1 MICTV
6 GDSKWVRSRLGF
18 FQGDEVSE
26 HQSSSPVL
34 GRWVWLSQ
42 ILIGETWHDHFWAGS
57 LLHIFQ
63 CSYDSFVQFWE
74 EVQLYVTVCSNLI
87 FHPSLLLTHT
97 YTHMLYRKQKNIYLQ
112 RRWLKWCSNTQTK
125 WENCSR
131 NTSNHHLFT
140 LICSLVVVMATW
152 EKGRRVKQHAWKKYS
167 YNGNILL

>member
-42 ILIGETWHDHFWAGS
+42 ILEKHGMI
-57 LLHIFQ
+57 IF
-63 CSYDSFVQFWE
+63 E
-74 EVQLYVTVCSNLI
+74 LEVSSIYFNAVMIVLCNFERKYNSCDCLQQSHYSSI
-87 FHPSLLLTHT
+87 FAPH
-97 YTHMLYRKQKNIYLQ
+97 THMLYRKQKNIYLQ
-112 RRWLKWCSNTQTK
+112 RRWLKWCLNTQTK